1 MISDLFAGTGLLLL
15 VYFILVAVYMAV
27 EGRRRGRI
35 SAAAKGVFAAALPGL
50 GLLLLLLYELFG
62 HALGLMKRTGSEE
75 EEEDFSL
82 VLRVTVV

>member
-27 EGRRRGRI
+27 EGKRRGRI

-50 GLLLLLLYELFG
+50 GLLLLLLYELSV
-62 HALGLMKRTGSEE
+62 MRSGS
-75 EEEDFSL
+75 
-82 VLRVTVV
+82 